1 MLAEAPVNASHR
13 EFLVRV
19 VHTVVGIARRF
30 PRILVQTI
38 AGCFHH
44 GSAAQR

>member
-1 MLAEAPVNASHR
+1 MNARNH

-38 AGCFHH
+38 AGHFHQ
-44 GSAAQR
+44 GGAPQR

>member
-1 MLAEAPVNASHR
+1 MNARNH

-19 VHTVVGIARRF
+19 VRTIVGIARRF

-38 AGCFHH
+38 HGHFHH
-44 GSAAQR
+44 GAPQR